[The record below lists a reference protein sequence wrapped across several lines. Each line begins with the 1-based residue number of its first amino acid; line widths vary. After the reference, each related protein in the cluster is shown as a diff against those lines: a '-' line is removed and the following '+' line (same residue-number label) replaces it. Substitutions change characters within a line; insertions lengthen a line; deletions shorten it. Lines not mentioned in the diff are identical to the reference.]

1 MTPTGEGRRVAERA
15 ERMLGDTR
23 QLLQTLPPDDLAAV
37 ERVLD
42 HLQAR
47 PSRGSAPPDRPAALL
62 DLPARR
68 PTIEER
74 ASSRRTAPST
84 RSSTASSSSTGS
96 P

>member
-1 MTPTGEGRRVAERA
+1 MHSGAWGPAGRAGENGEWRGGDTVGASCAASRARDVTPTGEGRRVAQRA

-47 PSRGSAPPDRPAALL
+47 PARSA
-62 DLPARR
+62 
-68 PTIEER
+68 
-74 ASSRRTAPST
+74 
-84 RSSTASSSSTGS
+84 
-96 P
+96 

>member
-1 MTPTGEGRRVAERA
+1 MTPTGEGRRVAQRA

-47 PSRGSAPPDRPAALL
+47 PARSA
-62 DLPARR
+62 
-68 PTIEER
+68 
-74 ASSRRTAPST
+74 
-84 RSSTASSSSTGS
+84 
-96 P
+96 